1 MPRPLTS
8 SGGKLGL
15 VSLDTDAISMRT
27 RFQVAMVLAMA
38 ADAVQIVLLP
48 LFVEGA
54 ESPPTTFWT

>member
-1 MPRPLTS
+1 
-8 SGGKLGL
+8 
-15 VSLDTDAISMRT
+15 MRT